1 MVLQTLMRTLIL
13 LLTAGTTCLGIY
25 FVYPFAG
32 STVNTMGGIAG
43 ISYGLYVVYASLFAR
58 DVTIGAARISFGADA
73 ALRYVIFALGA
84 ATIAVALYAID

>member
-1 MVLQTLMRTLIL
+1 
-13 LLTAGTTCLGIY
+13 
-25 FVYPFAG
+25 
-32 STVNTMGGIAG
+32 MGGIAG